1 MHRMSVHARPP
12 VSAGTHRYGSGRVTA
27 ATGDDT
33 SALHSR
39 CTASGRGWGPACA
52 RPSSQR
58 VRNDQL
64 LDLGRPFVDAQGPD
78 LPVQAL
84 GDAVGNQAGRP
95 VDLDGSIDDL
105 LRGLGGRYL
114 GDTRMLR

>member
-1 MHRMSVHARPP
+1 MHRMSVHARPLA
-12 VSAGTHRYGSGRVTA
+12 SAGTHRYGSGRVTA
-27 ATGDDT
+27 TTGDDT
-33 SALHSR
+33 SALRSR
-39 CTASGRGWGPACA
+39 CTASGHGWGPARV

-64 LDLGRPFVDAQGPD
+64 LDLGCPLVDAQGPD

-84 GDAVGNQAGRP
+84 GHAVGNQAGRP
-95 VDLDGSIDDL
+95 VDLDGGVDDL

-114 GDTRMLR
+114 